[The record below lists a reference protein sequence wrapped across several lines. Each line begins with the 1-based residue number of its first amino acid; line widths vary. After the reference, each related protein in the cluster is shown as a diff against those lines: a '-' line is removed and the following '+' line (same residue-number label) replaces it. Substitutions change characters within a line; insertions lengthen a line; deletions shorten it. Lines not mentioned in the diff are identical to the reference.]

1 MPDVHRKTREDSKL
15 KRLLSGILICAG
27 MAGAVLLGGC
37 VQTPQKPDI
46 REGAAISPITAVFFP
61 DDCTDFTGARLPT
74 VQELRVSEE
83 NTAYTAVDGVI
94 FTKDLETLVAFP
106 AGRDGTYAVPDGT
119 KKIAAGAFANCRI
132 EEVYIPDSVTA
143 IGNRAF
149 DGCMALKEI
158 SFPTV
163 FEADGNI
170 LPHCAALP
178 EYIIDGLR
186 VHHRG
191 EPDEI
196 KDTLGDILP
205 EMCPYRSR
213 TCAKN
218 GQGNLSRTITLYRL
232 QKNHLDLSTGSIAEI
247 VYTTQTAEYLMNG
260 GDIVIPEGY
269 KSWTVNDLQYA
280 RFPITSVT
288 FPNNV
293 GVGNMILF
301 MSDFGIEDYP
311 FSMYDYYVKEDNPRF
326 VSVDGVI
333 FTADLKSLVAF
344 PIGRTGHYDIPDG
357 TEIVEYGAFLDTHL
371 ESVYVPDSVRLV
383 DDLGLNSLHLKSL
396 SLPAHAA
403 DPSSLFF
410 GYAAIAGLN
419 TGSVPDDLVITYRTA
434 ASETSLR

>member
-1 MPDVHRKTREDSKL
+1 MKSNKII
-15 KRLLSGILICAG
+15 GILVLFCVMTAG
-27 MAGAVLLGGC
+27 LLGGC
-37 VQTPQKPDI
+37 AQTPTQPDI

-119 KKIAAGAFANCRI
+119 KKIAAVAFANCRI

-186 VHHRG
+186 IVHRG
-191 EPDEI
+191 SDDALRGTTERV
-196 KDTLGDILP
+196 LP
-205 EMCPYRSR
+205 ELCGESYAEGDAANTQCRYVTKYIFNVHR
-213 TCAKN
+213 TDPA
-218 GQGNLSRTITLYRL
+218 SWT
-232 QKNHLDLSTGSIAEI
+232 DDSIDAYI
-247 VYTTQTAEYLMNG
+247 YTTITAEYLING

-269 KSWTVNDLQYA
+269 HIDIAFPPVDYPTFENGDLQYA
-280 RFPITSVT
+280 RFPITSIT
-288 FPNNV
+288 FPNDATFFRPWMHVDASTAQVLN
-293 GVGNMILF
+293 
-301 MSDFGIEDYP
+301 
-311 FSMYDYYVKEDNPRF
+311 YYVKEDNPKYI
-326 VSVDGVI
+326 SADGII
-333 FTADLKSLVAF
+333 FSKDLKYLVAF
-344 PIGRTGHYDIPDG
+344 PTGRTGHYEIPDG
-357 TEIVEYGAFLDTHL
+357 TECVAVEAFRGTAL
-371 ESVYVPDSVRLV
+371 ESIYVPDSVRYI
-383 DDLGLNSLHLKSL
+383 NANAFSSSTLKEI
-396 SLPAHAA
+396 SLPAHADEDLA
-403 DPSSLFF
+403 ELIFIYS
-410 GYAAIAGLN
+410 GLRESD
-419 TGSVPDDLVITYRTA
+419 TVITYRTA
-434 ASETSLR
+434 E

>member
-1 MPDVHRKTREDSKL
+1 M

-37 VQTPQKPDI
+37 TQTPQKPDI

-61 DDCTDFTGARLPT
+61 DDCTDFTGAQLST
-74 VQELRVSEE
+74 VQELRLSAE

-119 KKIAAGAFANCRI
+119 KKIAAVAFANCRI

-186 VHHRG
+186 IVHRG
-191 EPDEI
+191 SDDALRGTTERV
-196 KDTLGDILP
+196 LP
-205 EMCPYRSR
+205 ELCGESYAEGDAANTQCRYVTKYIFNVHR
-213 TCAKN
+213 TDPA
-218 GQGNLSRTITLYRL
+218 SWT
-232 QKNHLDLSTGSIAEI
+232 DDSIDAYI
-247 VYTTQTAEYLMNG
+247 YTTITAEYLING